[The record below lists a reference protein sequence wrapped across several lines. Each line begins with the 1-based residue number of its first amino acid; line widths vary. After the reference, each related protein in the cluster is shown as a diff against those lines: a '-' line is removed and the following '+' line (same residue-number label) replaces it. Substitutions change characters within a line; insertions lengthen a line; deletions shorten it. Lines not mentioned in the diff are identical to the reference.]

1 MNNFRMDSIK
11 EKYISDSF
19 EIKPKTINELYQ
31 KYTEL
36 NSLNQKQ
43 YLAHIMRSLEEYIRS
58 TQNAP
63 FFRITC
69 KPSSNNSEIKG
80 TGCAS
85 YKKKQSFNIVYDSQL
100 NPKQARVVIAHELG
114 HLFWI
119 TLSERDYADI
129 HEPLSSIFGI
139 FTIMDKNEFYA
150 NKATQF
156 QHDTWQHIVEDFKQ
170 LKNSLD
176 GKLNIS

>member
-19 EIKPKTINELYQ
+19 EIKPETINELYQ

-69 KPSSNNSEIKG
+69 KPSSNNSEI
-80 TGCAS
+80 
-85 YKKKQSFNIVYDSQL
+85 
-100 NPKQARVVIAHELG
+100 
-114 HLFWI
+114 
-119 TLSERDYADI
+119 
-129 HEPLSSIFGI
+129 
-139 FTIMDKNEFYA
+139 
-150 NKATQF
+150 
-156 QHDTWQHIVEDFKQ
+156 
-170 LKNSLD
+170 
-176 GKLNIS
+176 NISLLDCTTSSSACSFSILAIF